1 MDCSKLFLPCFSQSH
16 WLPHQLI
23 SQWRLALAGST
34 EVFTA
39 ISFGEIDYVSMKQH
53 KYYTLY
59 IIYGNSL
66 CFILVK

>member
-1 MDCSKLFLPCFSQSH
+1 MDCSELFLPCFSH

-23 SQWRLALAGST
+23 SQWRLALPDST

-39 ISFGEIDYVSMKQH
+39 IGEIDYVSMKQH
-53 KYYTLY
+53 RYYTLY